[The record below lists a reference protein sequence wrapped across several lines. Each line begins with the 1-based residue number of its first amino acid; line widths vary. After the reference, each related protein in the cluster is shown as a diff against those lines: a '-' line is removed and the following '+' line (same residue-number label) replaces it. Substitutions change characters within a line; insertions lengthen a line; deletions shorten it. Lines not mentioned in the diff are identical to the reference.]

1 MAVEHKRKC
10 VKPGLAAPSMGASV
24 VNHGQ
29 SPDGSR
35 LSMNSV
41 ALAVSGHVTSLT
53 LPTSIIKAKTAA
65 LSLAGSTLEVCVQ
78 GLSLAR
84 FFGVVSE

>member
-1 MAVEHKRKC
+1 MAVEHKRKD

-29 SPDGSR
+29 SPNGSR

-53 LPTSIIKAKTAA
+53 LPTSVMEAKTAA
-65 LSLAGSTLEVCVQ
+65 LSLREVHW
-78 GLSLAR
+78 R
-84 FFGVVSE
+84 FVFKDCL

>member
-1 MAVEHKRKC
+1 MAVEHKRKD
-10 VKPGLAAPSMGASV
+10 VKPGLGAPSMGASV
-24 VNHGQ
+24 VNHSQ

-53 LPTSIIKAKTAA
+53 LPTSVMKAKTAA
-65 LSLAGSTLEVCVQ
+65 LSLAGSTLEVFVQ
-78 GLSLAR
+78 GLSLAQ
-84 FFGVVSE
+84 FLV